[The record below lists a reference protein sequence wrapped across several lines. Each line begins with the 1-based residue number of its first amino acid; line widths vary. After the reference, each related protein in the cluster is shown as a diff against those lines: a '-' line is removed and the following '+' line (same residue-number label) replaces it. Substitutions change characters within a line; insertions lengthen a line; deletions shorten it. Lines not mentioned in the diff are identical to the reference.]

1 MSIVRFCLFVL
12 IAVTVCGPA
21 RSRDNPIV
29 IRMAAFT
36 EAYNAKD
43 AEAISGFYTEKG
55 ALLPPQGKALIGRSP
70 ILAHYA
76 NAFANGVAGLK
87 YRILEIDQTSEDTAI
102 EIGETLVV
110 FKSQTITGR
119 SMHIWKKVDG
129 EWYLHR
135 DMFHVLVM
143 SK

>member
-12 IAVTVCGPA
+12 IAVTVLGPA
-21 RSRDNPIV
+21 RSQDNPIV
-29 IRMAAFT
+29 TRIAAFT

-55 ALLPPQGKALIGRSP
+55 ALLPPQGNALVGRSP
-70 ILAHYA
+70 ILTHYA
-76 NAFANGVAGLK
+76 NAFANGVTGLK
-87 YRILEIDQTSEDTAI
+87 YRVLEIDQTSEDTAI
-102 EIGETLVV
+102 EIGETLVA
-110 FKSQTITGR
+110 FRTQTITGR
-119 SMHIWKKVDG
+119 SMHIWKKVNG

-135 DMFHVLVM
+135 DMYHVLAM